1 MLPNLMQIFRPE
13 NIPATI
19 SAFRPDGEVLV
30 LNKRYIDSSEYR
42 IFKVDF
48 SDGESWSVRILIYVQ
63 SDS

>member
-1 MLPNLMQIFRPE
+1 MLLNLMQTFYLE

-30 LNKRYIDSSEYR
+30 LNKRYIDSGECR

-48 SDGESWSVRILIYVQ
+48 SDGES
-63 SDS
+63 